1 MIWVISD
8 THIVKSHILP
18 EAFVN
23 RVDREDIIFHL
34 GDMISFEVLE
44 FLRSLCHV
52 EAVHGNSDM
61 PDVRRAL
68 SSTNIIELNGLR
80 IGLMH
85 GLGGKHQTMRTVK
98 NEFEGQVDI
107 ALFGHTHIAHLSHE
121 DGTMYFNPGSLGHG
135 RYGYDT
141 YGILH
146 LEPEPW
152 AELAHV

>member
-23 RVDREDIIFHL
+23 RVCREDIIFHL

-52 EAVHGNSDM
+52 VAVRGNSDM
-61 PDVRRAL
+61 PDIRRTL
-68 SSTNIIELNGLR
+68 SSTKIVELNGLR
-80 IGLMH
+80 IGLIH
-85 GLGGKHQTMRTVK
+85 GLGSNQQTIRMVR

-107 ALFGHTHIAHLSHE
+107 ALFGHTHAAHLAYE
-121 DGTMYFNPGSLGHG
+121 NGTMYFNPGSLGHSRNG
-135 RYGYDT
+135 FDT

-146 LEPEPW
+146 LEPEPR
-152 AELAHV
+152 AELAHI